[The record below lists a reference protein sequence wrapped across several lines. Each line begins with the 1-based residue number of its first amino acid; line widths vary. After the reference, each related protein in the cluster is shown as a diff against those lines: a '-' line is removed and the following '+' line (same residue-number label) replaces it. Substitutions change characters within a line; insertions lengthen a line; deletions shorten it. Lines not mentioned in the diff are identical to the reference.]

1 MKNNSNKGIQNNKHY
16 LSRSVRWI
24 VFIFIVGIGGYLTLP
39 SNYYL
44 RRALTHLLPKIDQ
57 YPIFE
62 NRVVKAGSPRPW
74 ELSEAYNTKSIPER
88 YLPRFEELGTVAYV
102 IIQDN
107 RLLFEQY
114 WEDYS
119 PESHSNSFS
128 MAKSIVSLAIGCAID
143 DGFIR
148 DVDQPVSDFFP
159 EFKGYDGKA
168 LTLRHLLTMSA
179 GVDFDEA
186 YNSPFSPTT
195 QLYYGDDPTGNC
207 LRDERDRRA
216 RRKLYLPK
224 RRDTT
229 AGLYR
234 GEGYRRE
241 TQRLCIP
248 QTMDSDAR
256 RGKRPLEPRP
266 EGRHGKSLLLFQQ

>member
-1 MKNNSNKGIQNNKHY
+1 MD
-16 LSRSVRWI
+16 SVYFYAGNRRI
-24 VFIFIVGIGGYLTLP
+24 SGVTLQLL
-39 SNYYL
+39 L
-44 RRALTHLLPKIDQ
+44 RRALIHLLPKIDQ

-179 GVDFDEA
+179 GVDF
-186 YNSPFSPTT
+186 
-195 QLYYGDDPTGNC
+195 
-207 LRDERDRRA
+207 A
-216 RRKLYLPK
+216 RLTALLSLLPPSCIMAMTYRKLPS
-224 RRDTT
+224 
-229 AGLYR
+229 G
-234 GEGYRRE
+234 
-241 TQRLCIP
+241 
-248 QTMDSDAR
+248 
-256 RGKRPLEPRP
+256 
-266 EGRHGKSLLLFQQ
+266 

>member
-24 VFIFIVGIGGYLTLP
+24 VFIFIVGIGGYLALP

-62 NRVVKAGSPRPW
+62 NRVVQAGSPRPW

-148 DVDQPVSDFFP
+148 NVDQPVSDFFP

-168 LTLRHLLTMSA
+168 LT
-179 GVDFDEA
+179 
-186 YNSPFSPTT
+186 
-195 QLYYGDDPTGNC
+195 
-207 LRDERDRRA
+207 
-216 RRKLYLPK
+216 
-224 RRDTT
+224 

-234 GEGYRRE
+234 GEGYRGE

>member
-1 MKNNSNKGIQNNKHY
+1 MELVIFLGVVGIICLIGLIYTYTPSGKSGYMKNNSNKGIQNNKHY

-148 DVDQPVSDFFP
+148 DVDQPVSDFS
-159 EFKGYDGKA
+159 
-168 LTLRHLLTMSA
+168 R
-179 GVDFDEA
+179 
-186 YNSPFSPTT
+186 NS
-195 QLYYGDDPTGNC
+195 
-207 LRDERDRRA
+207 
-216 RRKLYLPK
+216 
-224 RRDTT
+224 RDTT
-229 AGLYR
+229 
-234 GEGYRRE
+234 E
-241 TQRLCIP
+241 
-248 QTMDSDAR
+248 
-256 RGKRPLEPRP
+256 RP
-266 EGRHGKSLLLFQQ
+266 

>member
-1 MKNNSNKGIQNNKHY
+1 MD
-16 LSRSVRWI
+16 SVYFYAGNRRI
-24 VFIFIVGIGGYLTLP
+24 SGVTL
-39 SNYYL
+39 NYYL
-44 RRALTHLLPKIDQ
+44 RRALIHLLPKIDQ

-88 YLPRFEELGTVAYV
+88 YLPRFEELGRVAYV

-148 DVDQPVSDFFP
+148 NVDQPVSDFS
-159 EFKGYDGKA
+159 
-168 LTLRHLLTMSA
+168 R
-179 GVDFDEA
+179 
-186 YNSPFSPTT
+186 NS
-195 QLYYGDDPTGNC
+195 
-207 LRDERDRRA
+207 
-216 RRKLYLPK
+216 
-224 RRDTT
+224 RDTT
-229 AGLYR
+229 ERPNASPFADHER
-234 GEGYRRE
+234 
-241 TQRLCIP
+241 
-248 QTMDSDAR
+248 R
-256 RGKRPLEPRP
+256 RGFRLRLTALL
-266 EGRHGKSLLLFQQ
+266 SLLPPSCIMAMTYRKSPSG

>member
-1 MKNNSNKGIQNNKHY
+1 MKNDSNNRVPANKHY
-16 LSRSVRWI
+16 LSRRVGWI
-24 VFIFIVGIGGYLTLP
+24 VFIFMLGIGGYLALP

-44 RRALTHLLPKIDQ
+44 RRALIHLLPKIDQ

-179 GVDFDEA
+179 GVDFDEGA
-186 YNSPFSPTT
+186 LRKKIQFMFPGVCRTIRFEFSGPSLQAVLDRLPTAVV
-195 QLYYGDDPTGNC
+195 LDISGGRALIEAEVYGAGIMMYLLSQGSWVKVIAPDDFVSEYRAE
-207 LRDERDRRA
+207 LRKMAEQY
-216 RRKLYLPK
+216 K
-224 RRDTT
+224 
-229 AGLYR
+229 
-234 GEGYRRE
+234 
-241 TQRLCIP
+241 
-248 QTMDSDAR
+248 
-256 RGKRPLEPRP
+256 
-266 EGRHGKSLLLFQQ
+266 